1 MDNRKVDVK
10 KGRAVLSMYY
20 LQESQGIG
28 PLEQFPNAKF
38 AYHFSYQKVAMVIK
52 EWKLFIQDG
61 LRGDPSP
68 SLRKILLPP
77 YHSSPING

>member
-1 MDNRKVDVK
+1 
-10 KGRAVLSMYY
+10 MYY

-61 LRGDPSP
+61 LQWASFPLAQKNFTTPISLFTYKRVKIFQARGYETPRRPS
-68 SLRKILLPP
+68 
-77 YHSSPING
+77 